1 MGEIFDHLCHVNAV
15 VNTPFAVS
23 PSPLATRGHNRP
35 WRVVLI
41 HYGVGGVKYLHE
53 RTQSRK
59 SENVRK
65 TVQADVYELVGE
77 KSSENGASRS
87 VRARITDGVPKKS
100 LATEVRYVL

>member
-65 TVQADVYELVGE
+65 TVQRKGKNRLRWNYRRSDDVYEL
-77 KSSENGASRS
+77 
-87 VRARITDGVPKKS
+87 
-100 LATEVRYVL
+100 